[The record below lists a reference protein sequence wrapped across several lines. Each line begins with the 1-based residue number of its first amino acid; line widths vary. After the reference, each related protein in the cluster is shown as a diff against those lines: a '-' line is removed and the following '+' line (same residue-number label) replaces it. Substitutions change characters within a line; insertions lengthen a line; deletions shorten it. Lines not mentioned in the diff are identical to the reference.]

1 MPYTRK
7 IIDAIHSGSLLE
19 ANYKKTE
26 VFGLEI
32 PTEVEGVPTEILD
45 PVNTV
50 SCLLDTLHTFFSIIG
65 NCDFQFQCADIFD
78 FGLQWSDK
86 KAYQDALLKLAG
98 LFKNNFETFTSYKIG
113 KDNKLTEEI
122 LAAGPNF

>member
-7 IIDAIHSGSLLE
+7 IIDAIHSGSLLT
-19 ANYKKTE
+19 ANYKRTE
-26 VFGLEI
+26 VFGLDI
-32 PTEVEGVPTEILD
+32 PTEVEGVPSEILD

-50 SCLLDTLHTFFSIIG
+50 SWPSTSYYRLAIFCLQVISIFSDLIRSH
-65 NCDFQFQCADIFD
+65 

-86 KAYQDALLKLAG
+86 KAYQDTLLKLGG
-98 LFKNNFETFTSYKIG
+98 LFKKNFETFTNYKIG